1 MIDRALFTLP
11 RIKGVFVCLGVL
23 ALLQGTMTILQA
35 IYLATAITHVF
46 HNEPLSEQWLLLL
59 LFAACFIGKQVIVAL
74 RERFITAYAKK
85 IGHHLRDDLLHHI
98 FDVGSQRTA
107 TGQTVTLAVEGIRN
121 VETYIKLFLPKLM
134 NMLIIPTMIVVFVW
148 TENVRSAIILVV
160 VVPILIF
167 FLALVGLAAKA
178 KADRQYETYEQLSNH
193 FVDSL
198 RGIVTLRVL
207 GLSKRYDRNI
217 ARVSEQYRSAT
228 VSTLR
233 LAFLSTF
240 ALEFFTSLSVAI
252 VALFLGL
259 GLINGAIVLLPAL
272 TVLIVAPEYFAPIRE
287 FGSDYHATLDGK
299 NAFKAIQQAVDEHGQ
314 ALDYT
319 PLAQW
324 DEASQLT
331 LDGVRVADRDAAK
344 DWHLTAQGYEKIG
357 IIGASGAGKST
368 LLSLLGGF
376 LNTTGGRITVND
388 QVLPS
393 LYNADWQRQ
402 LYYIPQHPY
411 IFHDT
416 LRNNIAFYAPHA
428 SDEAIM
434 AACDRAGLREVI
446 ATLPHGLD
454 EMIGESG
461 RMLSGGQEQRIALAR
476 AFLDDR
482 RVLLFDEPTAHLD
495 VETEAELKE
504 RMLPLFD
511 ERLVF
516 FATHRLHWMHNMD
529 RIIVIDDGEIVEVGT
544 HEQLME
550 QQGHYAALIAAQGG
564 KRHEQLD

>member
-1 MIDRALFTLP
+1 M
-11 RIKGVFVCLGVL
+11 
-23 ALLQGTMTILQA
+23 
-35 IYLATAITHVF
+35 
-46 HNEPLSEQWLLLL
+46 
-59 LFAACFIGKQVIVAL
+59 
-74 RERFITAYAKK
+74 
-85 IGHHLRDDLLHHI
+85 
-98 FDVGSQRTA
+98 
-107 TGQTVTLAVEGIRN
+107 
-121 VETYIKLFLPKLM
+121 
-134 NMLIIPTMIVVFVW
+134 
-148 TENVRSAIILVV
+148 
-160 VVPILIF
+160 
-167 FLALVGLAAKA
+167 
-178 KADRQYETYEQLSNH
+178 
-193 FVDSL
+193 
-198 RGIVTLRVL
+198 
-207 GLSKRYDRNI
+207 
-217 ARVSEQYRSAT
+217 
-228 VSTLR
+228 
-233 LAFLSTF
+233 
-240 ALEFFTSLSVAI
+240 
-252 VALFLGL
+252 
-259 GLINGAIVLLPAL
+259 
-272 TVLIVAPEYFAPIRE
+272 
-287 FGSDYHATLDGK
+287 
-299 NAFKAIQQAVDEHGQ
+299 
-314 ALDYT
+314 
-319 PLAQW
+319 
-324 DEASQLT
+324 
-331 LDGVRVADRDAAK
+331 ADRDAAK

-376 LNTTGGRITVND
+376 LNTTGGRITIND

-446 ATLPHGLD
+446 ATLPRGLD

-476 AFLDDR
+476 AFLDGR